1 MNIKELNHYY
11 NKFKYGEDIFYQL
24 MQNRVRDI
32 LLVST
37 FYDAYIFE
45 QDGQLTDLIYG
56 EFRKLN
62 LSSAPRINSV
72 PTASEAISAL
82 KERKYD
88 LVITMMR
95 IGDMTPFQLARHV
108 KENYKNVPVLLL
120 LNNKADFAFIEKY
133 KDDMK
138 YIDNTFLWSA
148 DTKLFLAMIKN
159 MEDILNVKHDTE
171 KGLVRVILLVE
182 DSINYY
188 SLYLPLLY
196 GVIMRQTQRLI
207 EEELNE
213 VNQKLRMRIRPKV
226 ILARNYDDA
235 VKIYEKYKDYLLCV
249 ISDVRFERAGIEDP
263 HAGFRLIKKIRS
275 EMPDIPIIL
284 QSAESE
290 NEEMAKS
297 MQVTFL
303 NKNSDQLLHKLRL
316 FFINHLGFGN
326 FAFKDKDLNTIT
338 EAFSMADFEH
348 KIDLIPDDSLLYH
361 SRSNHF
367 SNWLIAHG
375 EINIAKKI
383 RPIQVEDFPSIGSL
397 RSYIKDVFSNVRKQK
412 YRGKIINFESRHL
425 SELNQIVKM
434 REGSLGGKGRGL
446 AFLNALL
453 TSMEMEKKFPG
464 VNISLP
470 STAIIGTYE
479 FDIFIENNHITDKLS
494 QTDLSDEEIDQI
506 FINSDLTEELT
517 EKLTIFLEEIKYPIA
532 VRSSSLLEDSQ
543 LQPFAGIYRTY
554 MLPNN
559 NPNKEI
565 RLKQLTN
572 AIKLVYASV
581 HLLETRKY
589 IEALSYKTEE
599 EKMAVIIQEVVGKN
613 HGEGFYYPHISGVG
627 QSYNFYPTSYM
638 EHSDGIAT
646 IALGLGLAVVEG
658 KYNYRFCPK
667 YPNCELLPQDEMLKN
682 TQKDFYAI
690 DLNSLDF
697 DLTKGE
703 EATLVKL
710 DLKKAETLGTIN
722 HIVSVWDYQN
732 GIFID
737 GLHAQGPRILT
748 FANILK
754 YSYFPLAK
762 ILEELLGIGEASLGI
777 PVEIEFAVDL
787 TKNEKKGELPTFYI
801 LQIRPLSINPVSYFI
816 DADMIDKKNLLLY
829 TNQGMGNGVIEN
841 IKDVIYVDPDKFNK
855 TQTEDIQKEIEIL
868 NQNLKNLDRN
878 YILMGPGRWG
888 TRDRFLGIPVKWSQI
903 NQARAIIEFSLP
915 DFAIDA
921 SQGTHFFHNL
931 VAMNIGYFNIW
942 HGSSESFIDWDWLKS
957 QQVITK
963 LNYCVHCQIDHSLV
977 IRMDG
982 KHGIAI
988 ISK

>member
-1 MNIKELNHYY
+1 MKTKELNHYY

-24 MQNRVRDI
+24 MQSRVRDI

-37 FYDAYIFE
+37 FYDAFIFE
-45 QDGQLTDLIYG
+45 QDGQLSDLIYG
-56 EFRKLN
+56 EYRKLN
-62 LSSAPRINSV
+62 LTTAPRINSV
-72 PTASEAISAL
+72 PTASEAINAL
-82 KERKYD
+82 KDRKYD

-108 KENYKNVPVLLL
+108 KEHYKNTPVLLL

-133 KDDMK
+133 KDEMK

-159 MEDILNVKHDTE
+159 MEDILNVRHDTE
-171 KGLVRVILLVE
+171 VGLVRVILLVE

-196 GVIMRQTQRLI
+196 SVIMRQTQRLI

-235 VKIYEKYKDYLLCV
+235 IKIYEKYKEFLLCV
-249 ISDVRFERAGIEDP
+249 ISDVRYERSGLEDP

-275 EMPDIPIIL
+275 EMPDIPVIL

-290 NEEMAKS
+290 NEEIAKNLN
-297 MQVTFL
+297 VTFL
-303 NKNSDQLLHKLRL
+303 DKNSDQLLHKLRQ
-316 FFINHLGFGN
+316 FFVSHLGFGN
-326 FAFKDKDLNTIT
+326 FAFKDKEMKTIT
-338 EAFSMADFEH
+338 EATSMADFEH
-348 KIDLIPDDSLLYH
+348 KIDLIPDESLLYH

-383 RPIQVEDFPSIGSL
+383 RPVQVEDFPDIKSL
-397 RSYIKDVFSNVRKQK
+397 RAYIKEVFTNVRKQK

-434 REGSLGGKGRGL
+434 SEGSLGGKGRGL

-464 VNISLP
+464 NNISLP

-479 FDIFIENNHITDKLS
+479 FDLFIERNHINERIIGKN
-494 QTDLSDEEIDQI
+494 DEEIDQI
-506 FINSDLTEELT
+506 FISGDLSEELV
-517 EKLTIFLEEIKYPIA
+517 EKLKIYLEEITYPIA

-543 LQPFAGIYRTY
+543 LQPFAGIYRTF

-559 NPNKEI
+559 HPGLAV
-565 RLKQLTN
+565 RLVQLMD
-572 AIKLVYASV
+572 AIKLVFASV
-581 HLLETRKY
+581 YLYETKKY
-589 IEALSYKTEE
+589 IESLSYKIEE

-613 HGEGFYYPHISGVG
+613 HGGGFYYPHISGVG

-646 IALGLGLAVVEG
+646 IALGLGIAVVEG

-667 YPNCELLPQDEMLKN
+667 YPTCELLPQDELLRN
-682 TQKDFYAI
+682 TQKDFFGI
-690 DLNSLDF
+690 DLNNTEF

-703 EATLVKL
+703 EATLAKL
-710 DLKKAETLGTIN
+710 DLKKAEAHGTIN

-737 GLHAQGPRILT
+737 GLYAPGPRILT
-748 FANILK
+748 FANVLK

-762 ILEELLGIGEASLGI
+762 ILEEMLSIGEASLGI

-787 TKNEKKGELPTFYI
+787 SKNEKKNEFPTFYI

-816 DADMIDKKNLLLY
+816 DADLIDKKSLLLY
-829 TNQGMGNGVIEN
+829 TNQSMGNGVIEN
-841 IKDVIYVDPDKFNK
+841 INDVIYVNPEKFNK
-855 TQTEDIQKEIEIL
+855 TKTEDIQKEIEIL
-868 NQNLKNLDRN
+868 NHRLMAENRN
-878 YILMGPGRWG
+878 YLLMGPGRWG

-903 NQARAIIEFSLP
+903 SQARAIVEFSLP
-915 DFAIDA
+915 DFTIDA

-931 VAMNIGYFNIW
+931 VAMNIGYFNVW
-942 HGSSESFIDWDWLKS
+942 HGSSESFIDWTWLKE
-957 QQVITK
+957 QPIVEQM
-963 LNYCVHCQIDHSLV
+963 NYCVHCRFDHPLI